1 MTFMAFIYIAQGMTV
16 VRRCG
21 DYVIVGDIL
30 GWSTSGKHIEEV
42 TENVMKKLSGM
53 WSFFAIGFR
62 SINY

>member
-53 WSFFAIGFR
+53 
-62 SINY
+62 